1 MSNME
6 SEIMQFD
13 DTDLIYGQP
22 TSIQVPHQKPVESI
36 TNFLQEII
44 QKDSIP
50 KEELRERWNTMK
62 SEREKMLKQRNKSKE
77 QIAYWISTNKELEYQ
92 LNRNI
97 EELNRLRPKMIADCL
112 REEIMESENIQVN
125 DTDLIFGKPTTIQ
138 VPHLKPVEPIT
149 TFLQK
154 IIQKDSIP
162 KEELRKRWNNI
173 KSEQEKMLK
182 QRNKS
187 KEKIAYWI
195 STNKELEYQLN
206 RNAEELNRLHGRM
219 IADCLS
225 ED

>member
-1 MSNME
+1 
-6 SEIMQFD
+6 
-13 DTDLIYGQP
+13 
-22 TSIQVPHQKPVESI
+22 
-36 TNFLQEII
+36 
-44 QKDSIP
+44 
-50 KEELRERWNTMK
+50 
-62 SEREKMLKQRNKSKE
+62 
-77 QIAYWISTNKELEYQ
+77 
-92 LNRNI
+92 
-97 EELNRLRPKMIADCL
+97 MIADCL
-112 REEIMESENIQVN
+112 REENMESENIQVN

-195 STNKELEYQLN
+195 STIKELEYQLN